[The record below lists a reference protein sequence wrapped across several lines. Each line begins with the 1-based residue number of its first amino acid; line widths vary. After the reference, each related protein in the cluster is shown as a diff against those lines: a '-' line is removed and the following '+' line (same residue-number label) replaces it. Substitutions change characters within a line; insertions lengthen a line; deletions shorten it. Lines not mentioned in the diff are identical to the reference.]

1 MEYVGRMGFQADV
14 VHQVQMLKSK
24 TLLSTL
30 EHIITFCFSGPPGE
44 PGQNGL
50 PGNRGLDGYC
60 GDPGVMGFPGKFI
73 HTHESKPCFKHH
85 DASDVSHFTC
95 ANVLL
100 LQE

>member
-1 MEYVGRMGFQADV
+1 
-14 VHQVQMLKSK
+14 MLKSK
-24 TLLSTL
+24 NFAV
-30 EHIITFCFSGPPGE
+30 HIRIYYKHSVFSGPPGD